1 MKTETLF
8 TFSLGYIR
16 FSTISNVYT
25 TTVSTRTYKEFVI
38 YRKSF
43 NIAFDNTGVILNT
56 VFTNTIFF
64 TKFRQISSLLPLS
77 VAAACFYTSLC
88 LFETSTMFSKY
99 TLSWFRSKSEKF
111 ILIFAVTTRFSI
123 LFPKL
128 VGIFPTYGTMKIS

>member
-64 TKFRQISSLLPLS
+64 TKFR
-77 VAAACFYTSLC
+77 
-88 LFETSTMFSKY
+88 
-99 TLSWFRSKSEKF
+99 
-111 ILIFAVTTRFSI
+111 
-123 LFPKL
+123 
-128 VGIFPTYGTMKIS
+128 